1 MIYLDQAASSW
12 PKPDGVAEAML
23 EAVQH
28 YGANPGRGG
37 HQLAVRAA
45 HTISQTRSR
54 LAKLFGIKDPQ
65 HIIFF
70 HNATA
75 ALNQAIKGFEWAK
88 GDHVLAT
95 AFEHNAVRRP
105 LAYIRE
111 RHGVKVTYI
120 QPDHNGRVNLDQV
133 AGALTPYTKLIVA
146 THMSNVT
153 GAILPIR
160 EIGQLAREKQIP
172 FLVDAS
178 QSAGILPIDVEEDC
192 IDLLAF
198 PGHKGLYGPQG
209 TGGLYL
215 SPQLDLIP
223 LFHGGTGSHS
233 ELEQQPDSRP
243 ARYESGTLNTPG
255 IAGLNVGVSFVL
267 EQGVEQI
274 WEHEWQLTQYALQ
287 QLSQIDAL
295 QLYGP
300 EMEVKRGPVVA
311 FNLAGIDPHEVA
323 MILDQHYG
331 IATRAGLHCTP
342 LAHQMLK
349 TDPVGTVRASFGF
362 FNRKEEIDQLV
373 QALLEIQEGLLGSS

>member
-1 MIYLDQAASSW
+1 MTVIYFDQAASSW
-12 PKPDGVAEAML
+12 PKPDGVAKAMM
-23 EAVQH
+23 EAVQQ

-45 HTISQTRSR
+45 QTISQTRAR
-54 LAKLFGIKDPQ
+54 LAKLFGIKDPK

-70 HNATA
+70 QNATQ
-75 ALNQAIKGFEWAK
+75 ALNQAIKGFEWK
-88 GDHVLAT
+88 TGDHVLTT
-95 AFEHNAVRRP
+95 AFEHNSVRRP
-105 LAYIRE
+105 LVYLRD
-111 RHGVKVTYI
+111 RYGVKLTFI
-120 QPDHNGRVNLDQV
+120 EPDHNGHIDLDQV
-133 AGALTPYTKLIVA
+133 SQALTPRTKLVVA
-146 THMSNVT
+146 THVSNVT

-160 EIGQLAREKQIP
+160 QLGRLARQHHIP

-178 QSAGILPIDVEEDC
+178 QSAGILPVDVEEDC

-209 TGGLYL
+209 TGGLYI
-215 SPQLDLIP
+215 SPQIDLIP

-255 IAGLNVGVSFVL
+255 IAGLNVGVGFVL
-267 EQGVEQI
+267 EQGVEKI
-274 WEHEWQLTQYALQ
+274 WDHEWMLTQYALE
-287 QLSQIDAL
+287 QLSQIKGL
-295 QLYGP
+295 HLYGP
-300 EMEVKRGPVVA
+300 ELGVKRGPVVA
-311 FNLAGIDPHEVA
+311 FNLEGIDPHEVA

-342 LAHQMLK
+342 LAHQALS
-349 TDPVGTVRASFGF
+349 TSPVGTVRASFGF

-373 QALLEIQEGLLGSS
+373 QALLEIKAGLLG